1 LRKLLDNILKI
12 CDHAKTI
19 AEKPAQKN
27 NTKTT
32 KKMLKKLLKNIL
44 TPAPKMAAEIVRN
57 NRGGYSIAISDGA
70 KRTRVGN
77 YPTRAD
83 AVRVLTMNGYNQ

>member
-1 LRKLLDNILKI
+1 MQPCKNNRGKTRAKNNNKNDKKNML
-12 CDHAKTI
+12 KTI
-19 AEKPAQKN
+19 
-27 NTKTT
+27 
-32 KKMLKKLLKNIL
+32 LKNIL